1 MENFNIEVELL
12 RSIFKC
18 NNDPVNII
26 DQCIKKF
33 LHKLYA
39 LKQIV
44 PIVHKRELLFILPF
58 LGTFSLNLRKCWYE
72 LISKSIWQLKLLF
85 SPKINLAACL
95 NSGIPF
101 PYIFAPTLFT
111 SFSVV
116 SAILVTM
123 AKMNVIYTFFLVCS
137 ICWEESTYE
146 TRENVFY
153 FTLKA
158 LFFL

>member
-1 MENFNIEVELL
+1 MINVSKSFCTNCMPL
-12 RSIFKC
+12 
-18 NNDPVNII
+18 N
-26 DQCIKKF
+26 
-33 LHKLYA
+33 KLYQSYI
-39 LKQIV
+39 KGNCY
-44 PIVHKRELLFILPF
+44 LFF
-58 LGTFSLNLRKCWYE
+58 HFRKCWYE

-111 SFSVV
+111 NFSVV
-116 SAILVTM
+116 IAILVTM

-137 ICWEESTYE
+137 ICREESTYE